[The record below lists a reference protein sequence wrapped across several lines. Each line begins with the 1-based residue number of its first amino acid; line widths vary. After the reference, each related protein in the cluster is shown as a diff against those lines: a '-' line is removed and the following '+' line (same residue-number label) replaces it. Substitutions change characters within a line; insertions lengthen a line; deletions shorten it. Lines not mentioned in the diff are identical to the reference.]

1 VVRWDERIPAAAV
14 KLDRCHWQE
23 GQPKNFKPLISDVVL
38 QGKSWK
44 FRNKLGIV
52 VAGPPE
58 ISNIDHPKL
67 NFIILCDI
75 PQCDVL
81 QNFRTSAR
89 FL

>member
-1 VVRWDERIPAAAV
+1 VPAAAV
-14 KLDRCHWQE
+14 KLYRCHWQE
-23 GQPKNFKPLISDVVL
+23 GQPKNLKHLISDVVL
-38 QGKSWK
+38 QEKSWK

-58 ISNIDHPKL
+58 SSEVDHPEL
-67 NFIILCDI
+67 DFIILCDI